1 VYFTIEIYVPKS
13 CVHSSLKFSFYFMN
27 QAKNIRFGDT
37 MIVNIKVNPASLMDS
52 ESSEEE
58 VIEAVVLSD
67 EVVYS
72 FAG

>member
-1 VYFTIEIYVPKS
+1 
-13 CVHSSLKFSFYFMN
+13 
-27 QAKNIRFGDT
+27 
-37 MIVNIKVNPASLMDS
+37 MIVNIKVNPAFLMDS

>member
-1 VYFTIEIYVPKS
+1 
-13 CVHSSLKFSFYFMN
+13 MN

-37 MIVNIKVNPASLMDS
+37 MVVNIKVNPASLMDS

>member
-13 CVHSSLKFSFYFMN
+13 CVHSSLKFNFYFMN

-37 MIVNIKVNPASLMDS
+37 MVVNIKVNPASLMDS

-58 VIEAVVLSD
+58 VIEAIVLSD